1 MAQSRHSGQAIATEA
16 VHEASIALLLSKLVN
31 IPFDQF
37 ASLKVLG
44 KGYFGKV
51 SKAIYHAPGSVD
63 VFVAIKSL
71 LDNEG
76 SESEL
81 NARRK
86 LLLQEAT
93 LMSFLEHP
101 NIVHLLGVS
110 TDGLD
115 LHLIME
121 YCAHGELSLYLKENQ
136 NLAPEQL
143 MSFSVGCA
151 SGLEYLSQKGV
162 VHRDLAARNVLL
174 DANLVC
180 KVADYGMSRN
190 IETKH
195 YYRSIGGPVPVR
207 WTAPEALEGQVFTEQ
222 TDVWSFGVLLY
233 EIWSKG
239 AVPYENMGERHVW
252 VAVVGG
258 FRLPCPKLCPPT
270 VYALM
275 RQCWREN
282 GERPIFAEISI
293 VLHALANPDKAIS
306 QLRGDSTT
314 TLSGPAGRLQAYI
327 ASAANRV
334 AGDDADEGDVFQAAT
349 AAPRKGEIPPS
360 AELPLLQP
368 PSPDQ
373 LTRRAT
379 GAATSSKQHSQA
391 THSIEAS
398 LDATGDTEPAPSQ
411 QSDARVI
418 TTGSSS
424 HKMPFGRGTLGS
436 SSDTSSTPLTS
447 GGRSIAVKTTS
458 EQAHD
463 TKRRGERE
471 SSV

>member
-1 MAQSRHSGQAIATEA
+1 M
-16 VHEASIALLLSKLVN
+16 
-31 IPFDQF
+31 
-37 ASLKVLG
+37 
-44 KGYFGKV
+44 
-51 SKAIYHAPGSVD
+51 
-63 VFVAIKSL
+63 FVAIKSL

-121 YCAHGELSLYLKENQ
+121 YCAHSELSQYLKDHQ
-136 NLAPEQL
+136 NLEPEQL

-162 VHRDLAARNVLL
+162 VHRDLAARNILL

-190 IETKH
+190 IESKH

-239 AVPYENMGERHVW
+239 TVPYENMGERHVW

-275 RQCWREN
+275 RQCWRDN
-282 GERPIFAEISI
+282 GERPTFVEISI
-293 VLHALANPDKAIS
+293 VLHALANPDKALS
-306 QLRGDSTT
+306 QLRSESSTA
-314 TLSGPAGRLQAYI
+314 LSAPAGRLQAYI
-327 ASAANRV
+327 ASAVNHV
-334 AGDDADEGDVFQAAT
+334 SVEDADDDDDVFQPAA
-349 AAPRKGEIPPS
+349 AAPHKGIIPLT
-360 AELPLLQP
+360 ADLPLLQP
-368 PSPDQ
+368 SNPD
-373 LTRRAT
+373 LLPRRHT
-379 GAATSSKQHSQA
+379 TTQATSNTAKSTVSGNQPLV
-391 THSIEAS
+391 EAS
-398 LDATGDTEPAPSQ
+398 ETLEGPSEPSLQRDTRS
-411 QSDARVI
+411 I
-418 TTGSSS
+418 NTGSSF
-424 HKMPFGRGTLGS
+424 HKSSVTRSALGS
-436 SSDTSSTPLTS
+436 TSDTVSVPQTS
-447 GGRSIAVKTTS
+447 DSRLQTMRNASD
-458 EQAHD
+458 QAHES
-463 TKRRGERE
+463 KRRGERE

>member
-1 MAQSRHSGQAIATEA
+1 MFYIMKVHLLMSFAHFVIAVVAPHMVQSKHSGQAIVSTV
-16 VHEASIALLLSKLVN
+16 VHEASIALLLTKLVN

-51 SKAIYHAPGSVD
+51 SKAVYHAPGAVD

-121 YCAHGELSLYLKENQ
+121 YCAHGELSQYLKDHQ
-136 NLAPEQL
+136 NLEPEQL

-162 VHRDLAARNVLL
+162 VHRDLAARNILL

-190 IETKH
+190 IESKH

-239 AVPYENMGERHVW
+239 TVPYENMGERHVW

-275 RQCWREN
+275 RQCWRDN
-282 GERPIFAEISI
+282 GERPTFVEISI
-293 VLHALANPDKAIS
+293 VLHALANPDKALS
-306 QLRGDSTT
+306 QLRSESSTA
-314 TLSGPAGRLQAYI
+314 LSAPAGRLQAYI
-327 ASAANRV
+327 ASAVNHV
-334 AGDDADEGDVFQAAT
+334 SVEDADDDDDVFHPAA
-349 AAPRKGEIPPS
+349 AAPHARRGLAVPP
-360 AELPLLQP
+360 A
-368 PSPDQ
+368 
-373 LTRRAT
+373 
-379 GAATSSKQHSQA
+379 GAAARPAGRRS
-391 THSIEAS
+391 EAS
-398 LDATGDTEPAPSQ
+398 
-411 QSDARVI
+411 
-418 TTGSSS
+418 
-424 HKMPFGRGTLGS
+424 GR
-436 SSDTSSTPLTS
+436 
-447 GGRSIAVKTTS
+447 RW
-458 EQAHD
+458 QRRRQ
-463 TKRRGERE
+463 RRGPPPAARLRR
-471 SSV
+471 VWCGWLWGGVR